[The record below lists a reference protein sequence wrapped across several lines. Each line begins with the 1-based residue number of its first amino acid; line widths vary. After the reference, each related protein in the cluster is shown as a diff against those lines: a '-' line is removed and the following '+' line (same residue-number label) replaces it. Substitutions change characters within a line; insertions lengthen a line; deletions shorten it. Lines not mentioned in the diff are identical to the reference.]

1 MLHILTATQ
10 QSQVRGKGG
19 NSNTVETRSKK
30 HPRSEIFE
38 TRSNVAKKIA
48 RIGRTTTTL
57 ARGGMSSTKTS
68 QRMTRSVV
76 AQAVEQASTL
86 PVAASQPVPA
96 LRARQAAEF
105 PPPRVRSQRILQKR
119 LSAPITGPGSSKD
132 NEIVLH

>member
-1 MLHILTATQ
+1 MHDILTGTQ

-48 RIGRTTTTL
+48 R
-57 ARGGMSSTKTS
+57 GGMSSTKTS

-86 PVAASQPVPA
+86 PVAASQPVQA
-96 LRARQAAEF
+96 QRARQPAEF

-132 NEIVLH
+132 NEIVLD